1 MYTAKARMFSPIQLY
16 SELVGVSYSFIL
28 LAAGTAMLQRILTNV
43 YTMIDATSTQTVNI
57 IEAVADKITA

>member
-1 MYTAKARMFSPIQLY
+1 MYTARSRMFSPIQLY

-28 LAAGTAMLQRILTNV
+28 LAAGTAMLQRILENV
-43 YTMIDATSTQTVNI
+43 YIMIDSTSTQTVKI